1 MYNTITTL
9 YKTLVNSATVG
20 EAMRALDT
28 AKKMQD
34 EDIIHLL
41 KWVGEN
47 TTYDSTEKNYTYV
60 DGWGRA
66 VRLTEMGVYDLYL
79 KNKKNRNEK

>member
-9 YKTLVNSATVG
+9 YKALVNSATVG
-20 EAMRALDT
+20 EAIQALEI
-28 AKKMQD
+28 AKKMRE
-34 EDIIHLL
+34 EDIINLL
-41 KWVGEN
+41 KWVGDN
-47 TTYDSTEKNYTYV
+47 TTYDSTENVYKYI

-66 VRLTEMGVYDLYL
+66 VRLTEIGVYEQYL

>member
-9 YKTLVNSATVG
+9 YKTLVNFATVG
-20 EAMRALDT
+20 EAIQALET

-34 EDIIHLL
+34 EEIIHLL

-47 TTYDSTEKNYTYV
+47 TTYDSTENVYKYV

-66 VRLTEMGVYDLYL
+66 VRLTEIGVYEQYL
-79 KNKKNRNEK
+79 KQSNEKTT